1 MPTEFSFS
9 LSLTAMDILTDLLR
23 LGSPVLIFEVPSV
36 GETMEDRT
44 LIRDVVLRDLASRNL
59 ANRGRLEPEVEDA
72 LVTLA
77 KYRHAIDGVAAM
89 ADESRLC
96 YRAAT
101 DGRIAVLARKED
113 TEIRFEMLR
122 PESLV
127 HAAMGPIGNVKP
139 GPGQSMTYPEA
150 SQQPPRQPA
159 HRRQEPEEGFGG
171 LRKVSP
177 AQASGY
183 ELQRRAAGTITD
195 KPRTQIGWFSIYG
208 RDQMGRHQKAPDVTW
223 FDTEEGRY
231 MGYRRP
237 GSDGQ
242 QWTTYS
248 PSDTPRIA
256 QQVIAMLNSLNQN
269 QQRPR

>member
-9 LSLTAMDILTDLLR
+9 LSLTAFDILTDVLQLN
-23 LGSPVLIFEVPSV
+23 SVLIFEVPSV
-36 GETMEDRT
+36 GETMDDRT

-59 ANRGRLEPEVEDA
+59 AHRGRLEPEVEDA
-72 LVTLA
+72 LVTLS

-96 YRAAT
+96 YRVAT
-101 DGRIAVLARKED
+101 DGRTAVLARKED

-122 PESLV
+122 PEGLV
-127 HAAMGPIGNVKP
+127 HAAMSLIGNVKP

-150 SQQPPRQPA
+150 APQPPKPVARHRQDRDEGFA
-159 HRRQEPEEGFGG
+159 GLRQEN
-171 LRKVSP
+171 P
-177 AQASGY
+177 AQNTGY

-208 RDQMGRHQKAPDVTW
+208 RDSMGRHQKAPEVTW
-223 FDTEEGRY
+223 FDTEDGRY

-237 GSDGQ
+237 GTDGR

-248 PSDTPRIA
+248 PADTPRIA
-256 QQVIAMLNSLNQN
+256 QQVIAMLNSLSAPPK
-269 QQRPR
+269 R

>member
-9 LSLTAMDILTDLLR
+9 LSLTAMDILTDLLQ
-23 LGSPVLIFEVPSV
+23 LNSVLIFEVPSI
-36 GETMEDRT
+36 GETMDDRA
-44 LIRDVVLRDLASRNL
+44 LIRDVVLRDLATRNL
-59 ANRGRLEPEVEDA
+59 ANRGRLEPEVEEA

-89 ADESRLC
+89 ADDRRLC
-96 YRAAT
+96 YRVAT
-101 DGRIAVLARKED
+101 DGRTAVLARKED
-113 TEIRFEMLR
+113 SEIRFEMLR
-122 PESLV
+122 PEGLV
-127 HAAMGPIGNVKP
+127 HAAMSLIGNVKP

-150 SQQPPRQPA
+150 SQEPPRQAPR
-159 HRRQEPEEGFGG
+159 HRQDRDEGFTG
-171 LRKVSP
+171 LRQDSP
-177 AQASGY
+177 AQSSGY

-208 RDQMGRHQKAPDVTW
+208 RDPMGRNQQAPDVTW

-248 PSDTPRIA
+248 PADTPRIA

-269 QQRPR
+269 QQRR